1 MANVTQEL
9 RDKIVNIARTE
20 VKANKQYANDNNK
33 YTHEVYSRYVNR
45 QWCNDFV
52 AWVFDKLDN
61 SMNL

>member
-45 QWCNDFV
+45 Q
-52 AWVFDKLDN
+52 
-61 SMNL
+61 